1 MALRV
6 GVSDIFLMGKLGF
19 WVWGK
24 KTAEVQHASRPIS
37 EARAVDL
44 GLLMLTL
51 TTC

>member
-6 GVSDIFLMGKLGF
+6 GVSDIFLVGKLEF

-24 KTAEVQHASRPIS
+24 KTAEEKYTSRPSS
-37 EARAVDL
+37 EAHAVDL